1 MRKVVTTIV
10 ALGFFALAPADLFAQ
25 DMASICS
32 GLADVEVGDW
42 ATYEVDTGDQQHTMR
57 FAFLPEGAAGGEGQW
72 FEVSMN
78 IAGQDMVLQ
87 LLVPGW
93 PFGPDDVQ
101 GLVMKTAGQPAMRIP
116 ASMMSMIQGQMDL
129 PLSDLLESCAGSE
142 FLGTESVEVPA
153 GTFDAHHI
161 RPTDENFDQ
170 GDVWVSGDVPF
181 GLVKAESPDGS
192 MILID
197 SGNGATSTI
206 AETPQDMPGMPG
218 MPGMGNQ

>member
-1 MRKVVTTIV
+1 MRKVATSIV
-10 ALGFFALAPADLFAQ
+10 ALGFVALAPAGLLAQ
-25 DMASICS
+25 DMAATCS
-32 GLADVEVGDW
+32 GLTDVEVGEW
-42 ATYEVDTGDQQHTMR
+42 ATYEVDTGDQQSTMR
-57 FAFLPEGAAGGEGQW
+57 FALLPEGAAGGDGQW
-72 FEVSMN
+72 FEVNTN

-101 GLVMKTAGQPAMRIP
+101 GLVMKLAGQPAMRIP
-116 ASMMSMIQGQMDL
+116 ASMMSMIQGQVDIPM
-129 PLSDLLESCAGSE
+129 SDILESCAGSA

-161 RPTDENFDQ
+161 RPTDENPDQ

-181 GLVKAESPDGS
+181 GLVKAESPNGS
-192 MILID
+192 MTLID

-206 AETPQDMPGMPG
+206 TETPQDMPGMPG
-218 MPGMGNQ
+218 MPNQ